1 MHHGWESLL
10 MIRVLLRSVEM
21 SSVLREDVLLRRGC
35 RGLIVLWRL
44 KRGWDIELRAVIV
57 MMVG

>member
-1 MHHGWESLL
+1 